1 MNIAARMALASAQIS
16 RGQEFEA
23 IEMLKE
29 VLGQYPD
36 FADAHAL
43 LAYALVRKVRVVAA
57 EHEARLALSLDASC
71 VLAHSVLAQVAFL
84 LGRFDDALQH
94 CDEALSIEPENC
106 ENLLQKAQLLEAF
119 SRDEE
124 AMLHIQ
130 EALKVDPESVDAWCT
145 LASFC
150 LDKGQLSECR
160 DAIEHAMKMDPEDA
174 QCHVVLGRL
183 ELKRG
188 HLELAREHAHFAIM
202 QSPEDQQALQL
213 LSDIKASENWF
224 VGLWWRFN
232 SAMTE
237 FSQQKQIAV
246 LIGGY
251 LFFNLLALILGDFGY
266 TGLATIVSSLWI
278 GLVVYSW
285 IGIPIYRKML
295 KKELGRVE
303 LKGEY

>member
-224 VGLWWRFN
+224 V
-232 SAMTE
+232 
-237 FSQQKQIAV
+237 IAV